1 MTTYNQATLATF
13 FQTGDVPTGQDY
25 ANLIDSCLNIV
36 DTNPQSIA
44 GPINPTELITARV
57 SAGNII
63 ATGTLS
69 VITSAG
75 LTLTNQGNG
84 AGVGAGTLTTA
95 PTAGD
100 PAIWVPI
107 NVNGTVRFIPA
118 W

>member
-1 MTTYNQATLATF
+1 MTTYSQNTLKTF
-13 FQTGDVPTGQDY
+13 FQTGDVPTGSDY

-36 DTNPQSIA
+36 DTSAQSIA

-69 VITSAG
+69 VTASAG
-75 LTLTNQGNG
+75 LTLTNQGDG
-84 AGVGAGTLTTA
+84 AAGQTGTLNTA

-100 PAIWVPI
+100 PAIWLPVNI
-107 NVNGTVRFIPA
+107 NGTIRFIPA